1 MRDKWYSDNRDL
13 VKWGVL
19 LKLAELHNMATIL
32 QVAYHR
38 STSWASIEIDG
49 RAYPLPIEVVN
60 HFRNIK
66 NIATLRS
73 NARVMVLDAPCHDHA
88 QYLQCIL
95 MAIRNLPKEPAIVFL
110 DPDTGLEPR
119 GRAGLEHVLETELR
133 EIWHALR
140 RGDLL
145 AFYQHQTNMAG
156 QPWVE
161 EKQTQFEKA
170 IGLEPGGSKLAQGK
184 EIARDVAFFF
194 SHRLDSAETV
204 QAAR

>member
-19 LKLAELHNMATIL
+19 LQLAELYNTATIL
-32 QVAYHR
+32 QVAYYR
-38 STSWASIEIDG
+38 PTPWDGIEIDG
-49 RAYPLPIEVVN
+49 RAYPLPLEVVN

-66 NIATLRS
+66 NIATLRP
-73 NARVMVLDAPCHDHA
+73 NVMVLDAPCHDRA

-95 MAIRNLPKEPAIVFL
+95 MAIQKLPKEPAIVFL
-110 DPDTGLEPR
+110 DPDIGLEPR
-119 GRAGLEHVLETELR
+119 GKAGLEHVLETELR

-140 RGDLL
+140 SGDLL

-156 QPWVE
+156 RPWVK

-170 IGLEPGGSKLAQGK
+170 IGLEPGVSKLACGK